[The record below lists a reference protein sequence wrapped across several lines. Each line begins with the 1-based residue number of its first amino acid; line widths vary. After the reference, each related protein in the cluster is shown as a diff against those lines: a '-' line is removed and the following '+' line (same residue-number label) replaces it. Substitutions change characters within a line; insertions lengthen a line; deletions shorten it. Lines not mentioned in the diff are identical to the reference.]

1 MNLKKKLLIKGKKK
15 KLKSDLGH
23 ETMITVQK
31 E

>member
-1 MNLKKKLLIKGKKK
+1 MNLKKKAFNKRKK

>member
-1 MNLKKKLLIKGKKK
+1 MNLKKKLLIKGKK